1 VTRCIDLSA
10 NVGENGADDEALLQV
25 VTTANIAAGGHA
37 GGGEVLRN
45 ALAQAIAHGVRIG
58 VHPSYIDRENFG
70 RHSHADELTHG
81 NLVNQV
87 LSQLRAFDAALA
99 GRTPISHLKAHGALY
114 NDAMVRSD
122 IAAAVLDALDQF
134 DPAKTIAVMGLPRS
148 QMAAVTRK
156 RGRAYIAEGFSDRA
170 YNIDGTLV
178 SRERDGAVL
187 TDPEQIA
194 QRALKMVVD
203 GVVTTIDGKTLTIAI
218 DTLCV
223 HSDTSGAPL
232 IAAHL
237 RHTLVE
243 AGIDVRA

>member
-1 VTRCIDLSA
+1 MTGVQTC
-10 NVGENGADDEALLQV
+10 AL
-25 VTTANIAAGGHA
+25 
-37 GGGEVLRN
+37 
-45 ALAQAIAHGVRIG
+45 
-58 VHPSYIDRENFG
+58 
-70 RHSHADELTHG
+70 
-81 NLVNQV
+81 
-87 LSQLRAFDAALA
+87 
-99 GRTPISHLKAHGALY
+99 PI
-114 NDAMVRSD
+114 
-122 IAAAVLDALDQF
+122 
-134 DPAKTIAVMGLPRS
+134 
-148 QMAAVTRK
+148 
-156 RGRAYIAEGFSDRA
+156 
-170 YNIDGTLV
+170 

>member
-1 VTRCIDLSA
+1 MAQHIDLSA
-10 NVGENGADDEALLQV
+10 NVGENGVDDEALLEV

-45 ALAQAIAHGVRIG
+45 TLAQAIAHGVRIG

-70 RHSHADELTHG
+70 RQSLADELTHG
-81 NLVNQV
+81 TLVNHV

-134 DPAKTIAVMGLPRS
+134 DPTKAIAVMGLPRS
-148 QMAAVTRK
+148 QLAAVTRK
-156 RGRAYIAEGFSDRA
+156 RGRTFISEGFADRA
-170 YNIDGTLV
+170 YNLDGTLV
-178 SRERDGAVL
+178 PRGREGAVL
-187 TDPEQIA
+187 HDPELIA
-194 QRALKMVVD
+194 QRALKMITD
-203 GVVTTIDGKTLTIAI
+203 GTVTTIDGRTLSIAI
-218 DTLCV
+218 ETLCI
-223 HSDTSGAPL
+223 HSDTPGAAV

-237 RHTLVE
+237 KHRLTA